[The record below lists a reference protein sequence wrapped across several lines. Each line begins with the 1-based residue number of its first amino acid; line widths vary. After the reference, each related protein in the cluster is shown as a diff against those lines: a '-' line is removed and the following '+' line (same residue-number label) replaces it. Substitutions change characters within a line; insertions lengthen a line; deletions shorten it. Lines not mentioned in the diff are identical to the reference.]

1 MKAFREVLDKA
12 GLKDLGY
19 VGKKF
24 TWKGHRQGGFVL
36 ERLDKA
42 VANNQWLSQNPGTK
56 VQHLHSN
63 SLDHQAL
70 IMKPEGIN
78 PKPNRSF
85 KFEQMWLRDKG
96 CSNTVTSAWGQP
108 IIGVTMLKVV
118 GKVQVCG
125 ERLTKWSKNS
135 FGSVRRMLEEKRNF
149 LSKAEMDAAK
159 GGDPMVVKSLQ
170 KEINDIIDKESQ
182 IWQQRSRALFLKCGD
197 RNTAYFHNKASQ
209 RFRKNRILRLNNN

>member
-1 MKAFREVLDKA
+1 MKAFREVLDKV

-63 SLDHQAL
+63 SSDHQAL

-85 KFEQMWLRDKG
+85 KFEQMCLRDRG
-96 CSNTVTSAWGQP
+96 CSKQSLVL
-108 IIGVTMLKVV
+108 GV
-118 GKVQVCG
+118 
-125 ERLTKWSKNS
+125 
-135 FGSVRRMLEEKRNF
+135 
-149 LSKAEMDAAK
+149 
-159 GGDPMVVKSLQ
+159 SL
-170 KEINDIIDKESQ
+170 
-182 IWQQRSRALFLKCGD
+182 
-197 RNTAYFHNKASQ
+197 
-209 RFRKNRILRLNNN
+209 